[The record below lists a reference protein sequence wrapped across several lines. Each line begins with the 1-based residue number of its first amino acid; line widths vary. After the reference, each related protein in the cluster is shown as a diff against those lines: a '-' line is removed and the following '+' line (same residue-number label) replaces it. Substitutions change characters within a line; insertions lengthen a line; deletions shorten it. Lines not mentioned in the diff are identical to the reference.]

1 MKLQELSATKPS
13 KQIAKVFESYFGSRI
28 PFNQL
33 TSKQAAV
40 MLEKV
45 QGVLREHRSTVAR
58 HHSEKNPKYLQLV
71 MMEQALVGRLKEA
84 MAPVAGTSGTG
95 AVGGAAPPGGTGSAA
110 PATPQA
116 AVAGGKPAVAG
127 AVAKDPKLAA
137 ALKKSSVGQSL
148 TPEEQKLVA
157 GAAMMQAE
165 SRLRRFMKRLNES
178 EVQQAQVVL
187 AAQDMV
193 DKMQGM
199 LEDVSELQFKELP
212 ALVDSIKNQVGVDQA
227 SQFNADATA
236 ALTGLLQNIQGAKQ
250 QLDAALGV
258 VTGQAPSGAA
268 AAGAMGADI
277 AAGAADMNAAA
288 GDMAAAGA
296 AGADMGADA
305 ALDTAA
311 AEAGAEAPAAA
322 LGRAKR

>member
-1 MKLQELSATKPS
+1 MKLQELAAPKPS

-28 PFNQL
+28 RFDQLSRNQ
-33 TSKQAAV
+33 TRA
-40 MLEKV
+40 MLSKV
-45 QGVLREHRSTVAR
+45 QGVLKEHRGTTAR
-58 HHSEKNPKYLQLV
+58 HSSETNPKYLQLV
-71 MMEQALVGRLKEA
+71 MMEQALTARLKETTLP
-84 MAPVAGTSGTG
+84 PVASTVG
-95 AVGGAAPPGGTGSAA
+95 APAGAPAQPGAIGAAA
-110 PATPQA
+110 PATGAKPPQ
-116 AVAGGKPAVAG
+116 
-127 AVAKDPKLAA
+127 DPKLAA
-137 ALKKSSVGQSL
+137 ALKKASAGQQL
-148 TPEEQKLVA
+148 NPEEQKLVTS
-157 GAAMMQAE
+157 AAMMQAE
-165 SRLRRFMKRLNES
+165 SRLRRAMRRLNES

-227 SQFNADATA
+227 AQFNADATG

-250 QLDAALGV
+250 QLDAALNV
-258 VTGQAPSGAA
+258 VTGQAPAGAA

-277 AAGAADMNAAA
+277 AAGA

-296 AGADMGADA
+296 DMAAAGDMGADMSA
-305 ALDTAA
+305 DAELDAAA
-311 AEAGAEAPAAA
+311 AEAGAEPPTAA

>member
-1 MKLQELSATKPS
+1 MKLQELAAPKPS

-28 PFNQL
+28 RFDQLSRNQ
-33 TSKQAAV
+33 TRA
-40 MLEKV
+40 MLVKV
-45 QGVLREHRSTVAR
+45 QGVLKEHRGTTAR
-58 HHSEKNPKYLQLV
+58 HRSETNPKYLQLV
-71 MMEQALVGRLKEA
+71 MMEQALTARLKETTL
-84 MAPVAGTSGTG
+84 PPTAGTVG
-95 AVGGAAPPGGTGSAA
+95 APAGSPAQPGAIGAAGG
-110 PATPQA
+110 Q
-116 AVAGGKPAVAG
+116 PAVAG
-127 AVAKDPKLAA
+127 AIAKDPKLAA
-137 ALKKSSVGQSL
+137 ALKKSAAGQTL
-148 TPEEQKLVA
+148 NPEEQKLVA

-165 SRLRRFMKRLNES
+165 SRLRRAMTRLNES

-227 SQFNADATA
+227 AQFNADATT

-258 VTGQAPSGAA
+258 VTGQAPAGAA

-277 AAGAADMNAAA
+277 AASA

-296 AGADMGADA
+296 DMAAAGDMGAEVGADA
-305 ALDTAA
+305 ALDAAA
-311 AEAGAEAPAAA
+311 AEAGAEPPAAA

>member
-1 MKLQELSATKPS
+1 MKLQELSAPTPS

-28 PFNQL
+28 RFDQL
-33 TSKQAAV
+33 NHGQTRA
-40 MLEKV
+40 MLGKV
-45 QGVLREHRSTVAR
+45 QGVLKEHRSTTAR
-58 HHSEKNPKYLQLV
+58 HNSETNPKYLQLI
-71 MMEQALVGRLKEA
+71 MMEQALSARLKETV
-84 MAPVAGTSGTG
+84 MAPVAGTG
-95 AVGGAAPPGGTGSAA
+95 APAGAPAQPGAIGAAGG
-110 PATPQA
+110 Q
-116 AVAGGKPAVAG
+116 PAVAG
-127 AVAKDPKLAA
+127 AIAKDPKLAA
-137 ALKKSSVGQSL
+137 ALKKSAAGQTL
-148 TPEEQKLVA
+148 NPEEQKLVA

-165 SRLRRFMKRLNES
+165 SRLRRAMHRLNES

-227 SQFNADATA
+227 AQFNADATT

-258 VTGQAPSGAA
+258 VTGQAPAGAA

-277 AAGAADMNAAA
+277 AAGA

-296 AGADMGADA
+296 DMAAAGDMGAEMGADA
-305 ALDTAA
+305 ALDAA
-311 AEAGAEAPAAA
+311 AAGAEPPAAA

>member
-1 MKLQELSATKPS
+1 MKLQELSAPTPS
-13 KQIAKVFESYFGSRI
+13 KQIAKVFESYFGNRI
-28 PFNQL
+28 RFDQL
-33 TSKQAAV
+33 TRGQTRS
-40 MLEKV
+40 MLGKV
-45 QGVLREHRSTVAR
+45 RGILGEHRKTSAR
-58 HHSEKNPKYLQLV
+58 HSSEQDPRYLQLV
-71 MMEQALVGRLKEA
+71 MMEQALTTRLQENV
-84 MAPVAGTSGTG
+84 MPPAP
-95 AVGGAAPPGGTGSAA
+95 GAAPA
-110 PATPQA
+110 
-116 AVAGGKPAVAG
+116 AGGQPAVAG
-127 AVAKDPKLAA
+127 AIAKDPKLAA
-137 ALKKSSVGQSL
+137 ALKKSAAGQTL
-148 TPEEQKLVA
+148 NPEEQKLVA

-165 SRLRRFMKRLNES
+165 SRFRRMARRLNES

-227 SQFNADATA
+227 AQFNADATT

-250 QLDAALGV
+250 QLDAALNV
-258 VTGQAPSGAA
+258 VTGAAPAGAA

-277 AAGAADMNAAA
+277 AAGA

-296 AGADMGADA
+296 DMAAAGDMGAEMGADA
-305 ALDTAA
+305 ELDAAA
-311 AEAGAEAPAAA
+311 AEAGAEPPAAA